1 MAKASTT
8 PSEIGTSMLSRRA
21 RKALKALSKK
31 GWPAKAAAGN
41 AINAERPWNISRVAG
56 SMSVSSPIHTA
67 ADSSI
72 FIAAKAAMARQR
84 SSRFEASS
92 SARSPLASSN
102 G

>member
-1 MAKASTT
+1 
-8 PSEIGTSMLSRRA
+8 MLSRRA
-21 RKALKALSKK
+21 RSALKALSKK
-31 GWPAKAAAGN
+31 GWPAKAAAGS

-56 SMSVSSPIHTA
+56 SMSASSPIHTA
-67 ADSSI
+67 ADSSMM